1 MPLALVKTY
10 DHIHYV
16 LQDTP
21 NVIEHAQKV
30 ISYLRLFGEC
40 RADARNSTGLSIIQL
55 LSMAERFLLSLWIS
69 LQIRH
74 FLAKTSTS

>member
-30 ISYLRLFGEC
+30 ISYLRLFSEH
-40 RADARNSTGLSIIQL
+40 RADAQ
-55 LSMAERFLLSLWIS
+55 
-69 LQIRH
+69 
-74 FLAKTSTS
+74 K

>member
-1 MPLALVKTY
+1 MPLALVKSH

-30 ISYLRLFGEC
+30 TTHLVLIG
-40 RADARNSTGLSIIQL
+40 RALTRKDSIGQSITPQL
-55 LSMAERFLLSLWIS
+55 
-69 LQIRH
+69 
-74 FLAKTSTS
+74 

>member
-1 MPLALVKTY
+1 MPLALVKSH

-30 ISYLRLFGEC
+30 AIHLVLLA
-40 RADARNSTGLSIIQL
+40 RALMRKDSTGQIITPQL
-55 LSMAERFLLSLWIS
+55 
-69 LQIRH
+69 
-74 FLAKTSTS
+74 